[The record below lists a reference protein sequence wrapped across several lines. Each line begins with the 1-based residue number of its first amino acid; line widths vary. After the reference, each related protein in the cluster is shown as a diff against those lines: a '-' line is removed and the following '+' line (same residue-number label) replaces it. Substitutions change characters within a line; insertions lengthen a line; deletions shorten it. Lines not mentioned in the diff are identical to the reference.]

1 MAKTIRQIAID
12 KFKDRY
18 DSLNN
23 TLNNIKNKINSG
35 KRPRRGTGTAGLKKN
50 HNNYKLGGVK

>member
-1 MAKTIRQIAID
+1 MAKRIKQIVID

-18 DSLNN
+18 ESLIDIENK
-23 TLNNIKNKINSG
+23 IRDKINSG

-50 HNNYKLGGVK
+50 HNNYKLGGVD